1 MATLPYPEILPELPP
16 AISITLSEIA
26 VVPIVEVV
34 GGQKL
39 KKKIFLATEVETIAS
54 TPPKYTKTIIAY
66 DDAKGSG
73 GKIIGVS
80 NNQSKIVFDT
90 TTDVGKLA
98 NNNSKAVEA
107 ASSSQISSISDDVA
121 KTSEEKD
128 ALNNLTTNKNN
139 ATNDGIDEVSV
150 SDGEKGG
157 GSAASTTKNFF
168 GASKSDSG
176 TRNKFDTLLVYPET
190 LRQEKHDIIK
200 FDMLKYEPK
209 GIGNNTLNGKFGP
222 GENRKRNRKSIGTV
236 VLPIPAG
243 ISDSNQAGWQSGTMN
258 AGQMILAQ
266 VGLKAVT
273 EGFQAAANEGKKQV
287 ENIAANK
294 DEAKTALTTA
304 IVGAATGDTAALLQ
318 RTTGQIIN
326 PNVELLFSRPELRQ
340 FSFAFQMS
348 ARTPE
353 EGATILKIIRF
364 FKQGMSPIKTQG
376 NLFLKSPHTFRL
388 NYERRSAEHRGLNKF
403 KECALVNCGVE
414 YTPDGNY
421 AAYEDGVMTS
431 YRMTLGFNELEPI
444 FNNDYNEFS
453 DADIGF

>member
-1 MATLPYPEILPELPP
+1 MSVSATSS
-16 AISITLSEIA
+16 IS
-26 VVPIVEVV
+26 VVPVTITNSDGVKLKN
-34 GGQKL
+34 QKL
-39 KKKIFLATEVETIAS
+39 YIATEV
-54 TPPKYTKTIIAY
+54 TKTIGPPPSYSKKIIAY
-66 DDAKGSG
+66 ETAGGSG
-73 GKIIGVS
+73 GITIGTSVNKS
-80 NNQSKIVFDT
+80 RVTYNTNTSL
-90 TTDVGKLA
+90 GSLA
-98 NNNSKAVEA
+98 SQNSRAVEA
-107 ASSSQISSISDDVA
+107 ASSNQINSIQSELATTSQ
-121 KTSEEKD
+121 EREN
-128 ALNNLTTNKNN
+128 LNNISNNKNK

-157 GSAASTTKNFF
+157 GSAASSTKNFF
-168 GASKSDSG
+168 GASKDSAG
-176 TRNKFDTLLVYPET
+176 TRNKFDALLVYPET

-209 GIGNNTLNGKFGP
+209 GVGNNAANGKFGP
-222 GENRKRNRKSIGTV
+222 GESRIRNRKSIGTV

-243 ISDSNQAGWQSGTMN
+243 ISDANQAGWQSGTMN

-266 VGLKAVT
+266 AGLKAVT
-273 EGFQAAANEGKKQV
+273 EGFASAGQEVSDQLK
-287 ENIAANK
+287 NIGGNK
-294 DEAKTALTTA
+294 EEVKTALSGA
-304 IVGAATGDTAALLQ
+304 IVGAATGDSAALLQ

-326 PNVELLFSRPELRQ
+326 PNVELLFSQPQLRQ

-364 FKQGMSPIKTQG
+364 FKQGMAPIKTQG

-388 NYERRSAEHRGLNKF
+388 NYERRSREHRGLNKF

-444 FNNDYNEFS
+444 FNNDYNEFTNGE
-453 DADIGF
+453 IGF

>member
-1 MATLPYPEILPELPP
+1 MSVSATSS
-16 AISITLSEIA
+16 IS
-26 VVPIVEVV
+26 VVPVTITNSDGVKLKN
-34 GGQKL
+34 QKL
-39 KKKIFLATEVETIAS
+39 YIATEV
-54 TPPKYTKTIIAY
+54 TKTIGPPPSYSKKIIAY
-66 DDAKGSG
+66 ETAGGSG
-73 GKIIGVS
+73 GITIGTSV
-80 NNQSKIVFDT
+80 NKSKVTYDT
-90 TTDVGKLA
+90 NTSLGSLA
-98 NNNSKAVEA
+98 SQNSRAVEA
-107 ASSSQISSISDDVA
+107 ASSNQINSIQSELATTSQ
-121 KTSEEKD
+121 EREN
-128 ALNNLTTNKNN
+128 LNNISNNKNK

-157 GSAASTTKNFF
+157 GSAASSTKNFF
-168 GASKSDSG
+168 GASEDATG
-176 TRNKFDTLLVYPET
+176 TRNKFDALLVYPET

-209 GIGNNTLNGKFGP
+209 GIGNNTINGKFGA
-222 GENRKRNRKSIGTV
+222 GEKRIRNRKSIGTV

-243 ISDSNQAGWQSGTMN
+243 ISDANQAGWQSGTMN

-287 ENIAANK
+287 ENIGTNK
-294 DEAKTALTTA
+294 DEVKTALSGA
-304 IVGAATGDTAALLQ
+304 IVGAATGDSAALLQ

-326 PNVELLFSRPELRQ
+326 PNVELLFSQPQLRQ

-364 FKQGMSPIKTQG
+364 FKQGMAPIKTQG

-388 NYERRSAEHRGLNKF
+388 NYERRAREHRGLNKF

-421 AAYEDGVMTS
+421 ASYEDGVMTS

-444 FNNDYNEFS
+444 FNNDYNEFTNGE
-453 DADIGF
+453 IGF

>member
-1 MATLPYPEILPELPP
+1 MSVSATSS
-16 AISITLSEIA
+16 IS
-26 VVPIVEVV
+26 VVPVTITNSDGVKLKN
-34 GGQKL
+34 QKL
-39 KKKIFLATEVETIAS
+39 YIATEV
-54 TPPKYTKTIIAY
+54 TKTIGPPPSYSKKIIAY
-66 DDAKGSG
+66 ETAGGSG
-73 GKIIGVS
+73 GITIGTSV
-80 NNQSKIVFDT
+80 NKSKVTYDT
-90 TTDVGKLA
+90 NTSLGSLA
-98 NNNSKAVEA
+98 SQNSRAVEA
-107 ASSSQISSISDDVA
+107 ASSNQINSIQSELATTSQ
-121 KTSEEKD
+121 EREN
-128 ALNNLTTNKNN
+128 LNNISNNKNK

-157 GSAASTTKNFF
+157 GSAASSTKNFF
-168 GASKSDSG
+168 GASEDATG
-176 TRNKFDTLLVYPET
+176 TRNKFDALLVYPET

-209 GIGNNTLNGKFGP
+209 GIGNNTINGKFGA
-222 GENRKRNRKSIGTV
+222 GEKRIRNRKSIGTV

-243 ISDSNQAGWQSGTMN
+243 ISDANQAGWQSGTMN

-287 ENIAANK
+287 ENIGTNK
-294 DEAKTALTTA
+294 DEVKTALSGA
-304 IVGAATGDTAALLQ
+304 IVGAATGDSAALLQ

-326 PNVELLFSRPELRQ
+326 PNVELLFSQPKLRE

-364 FKQGMSPIKTQG
+364 FKQGMAPIKTQG

-388 NYERRSAEHRGLNKF
+388 NYERRAREHRGLNKF

-421 AAYEDGVMTS
+421 ASYEDGVMTS

-444 FNNDYNEFS
+444 FNNDYNEFTNGE
-453 DADIGF
+453 IGF